1 MVSCWIYGRWAAP
14 QEYLRHVGPCKS
26 LHLGR
31 VGLSTKLNFVKMARW
46 HSSTRNGCHHSPYSK
61 GALAGH
67 FDCHMIQDFR
77 LKTKLAVTPK
87 DTILER
93 SIKINYMLA
102 RWVQQ
107 FFFSCLSR
115 KVPGFGTFFLSFCLE
130 LGMCRAHLNVD
141 HVNISQWLAAS
152 AQALLFP
159 CHGESCRGSWS
170 CGPGPFVIYS
180 LAVTMP
186 DLLQKCAVLPWIQV
200 ISCWYLNDVHIRSL
214 QQGSMCFCASNRRL
228 VRGLKFL
235 GWNAVEWGIV

>member
-1 MVSCWIYGRWAAP
+1 MD
-14 QEYLRHVGPCKS
+14 VGPPRRNISDTLALGKS

-46 HSSTRNGCHHSPYSK
+46 HPSTRIGCHHSPYSPYRK

-107 FFFSCLSR
+107 FFFLLDDDDRLSR

-130 LGMCRAHLNVD
+130 LGMCCAHLNVD
-141 HVNISQWLAAS
+141 HVNISQ
-152 AQALLFP
+152 
-159 CHGESCRGSWS
+159 
-170 CGPGPFVIYS
+170 
-180 LAVTMP
+180 
-186 DLLQKCAVLPWIQV
+186 
-200 ISCWYLNDVHIRSL
+200 
-214 QQGSMCFCASNRRL
+214 
-228 VRGLKFL
+228 
-235 GWNAVEWGIV
+235 